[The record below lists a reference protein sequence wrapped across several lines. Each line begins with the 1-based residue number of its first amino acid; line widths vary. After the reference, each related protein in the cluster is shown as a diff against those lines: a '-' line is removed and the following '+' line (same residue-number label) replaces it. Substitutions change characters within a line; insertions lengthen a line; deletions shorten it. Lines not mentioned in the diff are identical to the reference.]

1 MIFNLA
7 IIYPMKNTLNKI
19 IIPKKWSVSL
29 SSSKSKEE
37 ILKNL
42 NDISSEDINNIW
54 EAIKE
59 SKDKDNNSEVS
70 IHEPKIEES
79 TNQESNKETWEKNS
93 KECSEEHALMVREF
107 FLRMGYTILNKET
120 IWVAWKPLF
129 ILKKWNELFISH
141 DYDILSW
148 NISWVYPLKDTSDN
162 SIKTAIEV
170 WWKPALVVKIGYEDI
185 IIWGIDKI
193 DAGIF
198 FRNQEE
204 HGSYTI
210 QQISEF
216 LNGLIRY

>member
-19 IIPKKWSVSL
+19 IIPKKWFISL

-70 IHEPKIEES
+70 IHEPNIEES
-79 TNQESNKETWEKNS
+79 TNKESNKKTWEKNI
-93 KECSEEHALMVREF
+93 KEYSEEHALMVREF
-107 FLRMGYTILNKET
+107 FLRMGYTVLNQDT
-120 IWVAWKPLF
+120 IWIAWKPLF

-141 DYDILSW
+141 DYAILSW
-148 NISWVYPLKDTSDN
+148 NISWVFTLKDTNDGT
-162 SIKTAIEV
+162 IKTAIEV

-185 IIWGIDKI
+185 ILWGIDKI
-193 DAGIF
+193 DAWIF
-198 FRNQEE
+198 FRNQHEE
-204 HGSYTI
+204 GSYTV

-216 LNGLIRY
+216 LNDLVRY

>member
-1 MIFNLA
+1 MIFNYT
-7 IIYPMKNTLNKI
+7 IIPPMKNTLNKI
-19 IIPKKWSVSL
+19 IIPKKWSISL

-59 SKDKDNNSEVS
+59 SKDKDINSESS
-70 IHEPKIEES
+70 IQESNIEES
-79 TNQESNKETWEKNS
+79 TNQESNKEAWEKNS
-93 KECSEEHALMVREF
+93 KEYSEEHALIVREF
-107 FLRMGYTILNKET
+107 FLRMGYTVLNQDT
-120 IWVAWKPLF
+120 IWIAWKPLF

-148 NISWVYPLKDTSDN
+148 NISWVFPLKDTNDDT
-162 SIKTAIEV
+162 IKTAIEV

-185 IIWGIDKI
+185 ILWGIDKI
-193 DAGIF
+193 DAWIF
-198 FRNQEE
+198 FRNQHEQ
-204 HGSYTI
+204 GSYTV

>member
-19 IIPKKWSVSL
+19 IIPKKWSISL

-59 SKDKDNNSEVS
+59 SKDKDINSESS
-70 IHEPKIEES
+70 IQESNIEES
-79 TNQESNKETWEKNS
+79 TNKESNKKTWEKNS
-93 KECSEEHALMVREF
+93 KECSEEHALIVREF
-107 FLRMGYTILNKET
+107 FLRMGYTVLNQDT
-120 IWVAWKPLF
+120 IWIDWKPLF

-148 NISWVYPLKDTSDN
+148 NISWVFPLKDTNDDT
-162 SIKTAIEV
+162 IKTAIEV

-185 IIWGIDKI
+185 ILWGIDKI
-193 DAGIF
+193 DAWIF
-198 FRNQEE
+198 FRNQHEQ
-204 HGSYTI
+204 GSYTV